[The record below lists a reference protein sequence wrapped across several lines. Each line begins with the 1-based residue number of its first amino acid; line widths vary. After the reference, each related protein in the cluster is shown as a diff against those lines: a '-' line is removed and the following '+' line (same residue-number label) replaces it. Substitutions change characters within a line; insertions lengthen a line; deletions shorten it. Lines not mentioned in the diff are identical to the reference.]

1 MGRLADLMFA
11 IWGIML
17 VILFVFVFVPL
28 TKIAMDL
35 TTYVT
40 FAMSVAIW
48 LTAMVSYF
56 SLLESRDMRRINQ
69 QTLDAMIKGVERPK
83 IIELSKNVLGPF
95 LNLLKMVDESHLPR
109 ELNIW
114 GDAGLLNDLERRRLG
129 IKKLVEIHNKD
140 SKDLSASIDNLINNQ
155 EFKKECQEL
164 INTYNETAQQ
174 NERLIESQIPFI
186 MNRVAYQLI
195 QNKKDFVEREDWPD
209 RAWERFWITY
219 GDELLR
225 MREKDDI
232 LDIIRKSDVLLD
244 SYVINSRKLQEELI
258 QLKEKWVSEFNLLRE
273 EIQFEAGV

>member
-1 MGRLADLMFA
+1 MAGELVDWLAVGTWIMAFGTWAVVLATALINWRIIRETRKQTQIMFSQ
-11 IWGIML
+11 
-17 VILFVFVFVPL
+17 F
-28 TKIAMDL
+28 
-35 TTYVT
+35 
-40 FAMSVAIW
+40 
-48 LTAMVSYF
+48 
-56 SLLESRDMRRINQ
+56 
-69 QTLDAMIKGVERPK
+69 DAMKKNIERPK

-109 ELNIW
+109 ELTIW
-114 GDAGLLNDLERRRLG
+114 GDAGLLNDLERRRPG